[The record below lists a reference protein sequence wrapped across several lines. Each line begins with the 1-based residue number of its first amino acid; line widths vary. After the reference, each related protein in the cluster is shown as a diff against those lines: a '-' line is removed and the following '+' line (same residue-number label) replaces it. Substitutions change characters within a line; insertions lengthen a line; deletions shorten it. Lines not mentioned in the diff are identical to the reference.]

1 MDTKEGG
8 CMEDHG
14 FMELE
19 QRKAFLIKFCYW
31 GVIGLCTYMAVKFLL
46 PVLFPFAAA
55 YAIAYVLDKPARRMA
70 GGSRWK
76 RTVSSVLLSM
86 AFFILAGGLAV
97 WLGAGIFSG
106 IKQLF
111 SILPAVFGDFVVP
124 LLEDGFV
131 WVEKLFHLAD
141 PSVLEFLEGGFD
153 GFESLW

>member
-1 MDTKEGG
+1 
-8 CMEDHG
+8 MENHG

-31 GVIGLCTYMAVKFLL
+31 GVIALCIYMAVKFLL
-46 PVLFPFAAA
+46 PVLFPFVAA

-97 WLGAGIFSG
+97 WLGAGMLLGLKFAGFIGMLGVPFLLAFVKRLNDKG
-106 IKQLF
+106 I
-111 SILPAVFGDFVVP
+111 VH
-124 LLEDGFV
+124 LLR
-131 WVEKLFHLAD
+131 
-141 PSVLEFLEGGFD
+141 
-153 GFESLW
+153 